1 MSDKKTDDVV
11 APKRRRL
18 GDLYMVGKT
27 LELND
32 DSDGD
37 PIEVYLQK
45 ISPIEQ
51 RDAADFA
58 TKARAAVLSMKHAP
72 DEEKVLYED
81 QLGDM
86 SLDTREDFID
96 FLASS
101 RIDELRLSAE
111 QRIAADDEWAKDDYL
126 NSLQQAWNDG
136 VRDTWIT
143 TDDDAEA
150 NRIYEELKRYTDEV
164 DKALDVDK
172 QDIYSE
178 FDLIETD
185 ELKSKVIN
193 KIIEMEADFAW
204 MNEFSFYQAFY
215 ATRLPDNHDERY
227 FESVDEVK
235 CLDTRILAEIISV
248 YRDMTVEGVEGKD

>member
-1 MSDKKTDDVV
+1 MSDKKTDNVV

-18 GDLYMVGKT
+18 GDLYMVGQVI
-27 LELND
+27 ELND
-32 DSDGD
+32 NTGDD

-51 RDAADFA
+51 RDAADYG
-58 TKARAAVLSMKHAP
+58 TKARASILSMKNAP
-72 DEEKVLYED
+72 IEEKVLYED

-86 SLDTREDFID
+86 GLEHREDFID

-111 QRIAADDEWAKDDYL
+111 QRIAAEDGWAKDDYL

-136 VRDTWIT
+136 VRDTWVS
-143 TDDDAEA
+143 TDDDLEA
-150 NRIYEELKRYTDEV
+150 NRIYDELKRYTDEV
-164 DKALDVDK
+164 DKALEVDK
-172 QDIYSE
+172 QDVYSE

-185 ELKSKVIN
+185 ELRTKVID

-215 ATRLPDNHDERY
+215 ATRDPENHDERY
-227 FESVDEVK
+227 FESIDEVK
-235 CLDTRILAEIISV
+235 CLDTRILAEIIGA
-248 YRDMTVEGVEGKD
+248 YREMTVEGVEGKD

>member
-1 MSDKKTDDVV
+1 MSDKKTDNVV

-32 DSDGD
+32 NTGDD

-51 RDAADFA
+51 RDAADYG
-58 TKARAAVLSMKHAP
+58 TKARASILSMKNAP
-72 DEEKVLYED
+72 IDEKVLYED

-86 SLDTREDFID
+86 GLESREDFID

-111 QRIAADDEWAKDDYL
+111 QRIAAEDEWAKDDYL
-126 NSLQQAWNDG
+126 NSLQQAWNDS
-136 VRDTWIT
+136 VRDTWIAS
-143 TDDDAEA
+143 DDDAEA

-164 DKALDVDK
+164 DKDLEVDK

-178 FDLIETD
+178 FDIIESD
-185 ELKSKVIN
+185 ELRTKVID

-215 ATRLPDNHDERY
+215 ATRVPDNHDERY
-227 FESVDEVK
+227 FESIDEVK
-235 CLDTRILAEIISV
+235 CLDTRILAEIIGA
-248 YRDMTVEGVEGKD
+248 YREMTVEGVEGKD